1 MSQKVSFG
9 QNSNNSIKDSETND
23 ASLKDMEDRLENW
36 QKRLEKMQTRLKTYE
51 KVSNEVVSHLLSTIV
66 QFESLIW

>member
-23 ASLKDMEDRLENW
+23 ASLKDMEDRLANW